1 MTRATP
7 RRQAPP
13 SLRLKAMARVGFRMM
28 FHDRLKFIGTVSG
41 VVFAVLLAVQQFAI
55 LLGLLEKNTMFVEHA
70 GADLWIAP
78 PNTQLLQPG
87 EKLGE
92 QLLMRARTTPGVE
105 AAEPLIFTGGTV
117 KKPNGG
123 AEPVTLIGTQLP
135 LMLGG
140 PWNLVAGDRGA
151 LAEPNTMVF
160 EDSEREKYNGLNLN
174 SVRELNGYQIRAGGF
189 TWGLLPFGPAYC
201 FGDIDLV
208 RAMTGTPVNRMNFVL
223 IKARAGQDLGRLQAA
238 VQARVPEG
246 LVLKRDAF
254 RKSIIVNLL
263 QQQLGLSFG
272 ISTSFGLLIG
282 FIIVALSMFSS
293 VLDSLREFGTLKA
306 IGCTNGDLTLLLLV
320 QSVAYALIGSFVGL
334 GLVTRVA
341 AGIRNPKLVP
351 IIPNIVVGVV
361 PIVMLFLCV
370 FASLLAL
377 QRIRKLEPATV
388 FR

>member
-1 MTRATP
+1 MTRPVP
-7 RRQAPP
+7 RRQAPL

-28 FHDRLKFIGTVSG
+28 FHDRLKFVGTVSG

-87 EKLGE
+87 DKLGE

-105 AAEPLIFTGGTV
+105 AAEPLMFTAGTV

-140 PWNLVAGDRGA
+140 PWNLVSGERHA
-151 LAEPNTMVF
+151 LGQPNTMIF

-174 SVRELNGYQIRAGGF
+174 SVRELNGYRIRAGGF

-238 VQARVPEG
+238 VQARVPEA
-246 LVLKRDAF
+246 LVLQRDAF
-254 RKSIIVNLL
+254 EKSIVVNLL

-272 ISTSFGLLIG
+272 ISTSFGLAIG

-320 QSVAYALIGSFVGL
+320 QSIAYALIGSFVGL

-341 AGIRNPKLVP
+341 ASIRNPKLVP
-351 IIPNIVVGVV
+351 IIPHVVLGVV

-370 FASLLAL
+370 LASLLAL